1 MATQSLPAFL
11 LRYFLLPVLLLGPAA
26 PVAADDGQGEGEAPR
41 VLAALEQG
49 LAAELGTGLGRNPEL
64 AIALYCDAGIMG
76 SAEGYFRVG
85 RVLALGPP
93 YLRNPSL
100 ANAYFALASRLGHRA
115 AVDAF
120 DQSVEAAALED
131 DCGKF
136 VAGLEQQRF
145 DLDGYLTGLTPA
157 KRGIAELIRRLA
169 PRSQVDPRFAIAV
182 ALVESNLN
190 PGARSPKQAEGVM
203 QLIPGTQ
210 QRFGVRDP
218 YDVEA
223 NVKGG
228 LAYLKWL
235 GARFGGDW
243 ELVAAA
249 YNAGEGAVERH
260 QGIPP
265 YRETRDYVRRV
276 LYFAGRRVVRA
287 GRAMD

>member
-1 MATQSLPAFL
+1 MASPSAPLLLLRCLFLPALWFGL
-11 LRYFLLPVLLLGPAA
+11 VAPALA
-26 PVAADDGQGEGEAPR
+26 EDQEIEAPR
-41 VLAALEQG
+41 VVSALEQG

-64 AIALYCDAGIMG
+64 AIALYCDAGTLG

-85 RVLALGPP
+85 RVLALGPA
-93 YLRNPSL
+93 YIRNPAL
-100 ANAYFALASRLGHRA
+100 ANAYFALAARLGHRA

-120 DQSVEAAALED
+120 DRTVEAAALED
-131 DCGKF
+131 DCGRF
-136 VAGLEQQRF
+136 VAGLEKQRF
-145 DLDGYLTGLTPA
+145 DLDGYLAGLTPV
-157 KRGIAELIRRLA
+157 KRGIVELIRRLA
-169 PRSQVDPRFAIAV
+169 PRSQVDARLAIAV

-190 PGARSPKQAEGVM
+190 SGARSPKNAEGVM

-223 NVKGG
+223 NIKGG

-235 GARFGGDW
+235 AARFDDDW

-249 YNAGEGAVERH
+249 YNAGEGAVDRYR
-260 QGIPP
+260 GIPP

-276 LYFAGRRVVRA
+276 LYFAGRPALRHEH
-287 GRAMD
+287 GRP